1 MIGVINGVNKHTRY
15 KLENFLTRYHID
27 HRIYEKVLV
36 DGDKEYNIY
45 FDYSEDGSVGT
56 ATRFGGYSIISYG
69 DVVTECHL
77 HNTEFQDVK
86 VL

>member
-1 MIGVINGVNKHTRY
+1 MIGVINGVNKETRF
-15 KLENFLTRYHID
+15 KIENFLRRAKVD
-27 HRIYEKVLV
+27 HRIYEKTLV
-36 DGDKEYNIY
+36 DDSKEYNIY

-77 HNTEFQDVK
+77 HSTEFQDVK